1 MYIRQRSIRKSFII
15 LLCCVV
21 IWPLLGNS
29 MASAAEQSSA
39 KVGAQSSSLAYE
51 AEALINK
58 LSGNAGISEC
68 DSCSGGQKVGN
79 VYGGSTLQFNGI
91 TADREGV
98 YNLKISYISGD
109 SRSATISVNGEEGE
123 QINFPKTVDWNTV
136 GSYEQQVYLKKGSN
150 TILMDDQGSYS
161 PDFDKIELHF
171 ESDGEVG
178 SGHDGNIGDLGKQVQ
193 VTRYG
198 TITLTEYKKGF
209 KISNPSYELLY
220 NTSTGL
226 SQYNWGKKTVAKG
239 IYSEIGLDRVVAS
252 KDYNRHVFSKKDLVS
267 FSDAT
272 GKGIKITVRNEE
284 KGLPTLSQIYYIY
297 KDGPYLLTETVAS
310 QSSAFASADIA
321 PIVMEA
327 KGGIDLGSYGDN
339 RVLVTPFDNDA
350 WSRYQAKT
358 MNTRLNNDN
367 YVSSEMTAIYDNTS
381 RNGLVVG
388 SVTHDTWKTGIY
400 WSGSDN
406 KLNKLRVYGGFTS
419 STSTHDSIS
428 HGAVKGNKISSP
440 KIFVGFYKDYRD
452 GLEGYGEV
460 NAAIKPP
467 LSFGKKIPKGV
478 PVGWNS
484 WGALESDVTF
494 DKVAAVS
501 DYFKKNLQNKSFD
514 NDGAVYINLDS
525 YWDNLTDQELTDL
538 VKLINNNGQKAG
550 IYYSPFV
557 YWGDN
562 LEQIVEGTD
571 SKYTYGDIVL
581 RNQQGAI
588 LPTLDGAYAVDPT
601 HPGVKQRMDYY
612 MNRFK
617 KEGFE
622 YIKVD
627 FLSHGALEGKHYDT
641 KVQTGIQAYN
651 KGMADLN
658 KVLDGTM
665 FISASI
671 APLFPSQYAHSRRIS
686 CDIDGSLHSTEYQL
700 NNLTYG
706 WWQNG
711 TIYHYT
717 DPDYMTLTKGGS
729 LEGAQS
735 RVNAAVISGTV
746 YLNSDD
752 VSDEMA
758 QEYMER
764 LLTNPQVNALA
775 VKGKAFRAIEGNT
788 GTKAA
793 DVFMLEDKGVY
804 YLAVFNYTQEPVER
818 LIDLERAGITS
829 KGVSSYKVTDMWT
842 GQTNVEESSLKVSL
856 KGAESKLYKLEP
868 TRGLIPNT
876 KN

>member
-1 MYIRQRSIRKSFII
+1 
-15 LLCCVV
+15 LLV
-21 IWPLLGNS
+21 
-29 MASAAEQSSA
+29 
-39 KVGAQSSSLAYE
+39 YE
-51 AEALINK
+51 AEAAINK
-58 LSGNAGISEC
+58 TSGNATISQCEG
-68 DSCSGGQKVGN
+68 CSGGQKVGN
-79 VYGGSTLQFNGI
+79 LYGGSTLQYNGI
-91 TADREGV
+91 TTDREGV
-98 YNLKISYISGD
+98 YDLKISYISGD
-109 SRSATISVNGEEGE
+109 SRAATISVNGEEEE

-136 GSYEQQVYLKKGSN
+136 GSYELQVYLQKGSN
-150 TILMDDQGSYS
+150 TIVMDDQGGYS
-161 PDFDKIELHF
+161 PDFDKIELTF

-178 SGHDGNIGDLGKQVQ
+178 SGNDGNIGDLGKQVQ

-209 KISNPSYELLY
+209 KISNPSYELSY
-220 NTSTGL
+220 NTTTGL
-226 SQYNWGKKTVAKG
+226 SQYNWGRKTIAKG
-239 IYSEIGLDRVVAS
+239 IYSEIMLDRIMAS
-252 KDYNRHVFSKKDLVS
+252 KDYKTHVFSKNDLVS

-272 GKGIKITVRNEE
+272 GKGIKVTVRNQE
-284 KGLPTLSQIYYIY
+284 KGLPTLIQIYYIY
-297 KDGPYLLTETVAS
+297 NDGPYLLTEMVAS
-310 QSSAFASADIA
+310 QSSVFASANIA
-321 PIVMEA
+321 PLVMEA
-327 KGGIDLGSYGDN
+327 KGSIDLGSYGDN
-339 RVLVTPFDNDA
+339 RVLVTPFDNDS

-358 MNTRLNNDN
+358 MNIRLNNNN
-367 YVSSEMTAIYDNTS
+367 YISSEMTAIYDNTS

-406 KLNKLRVYGGFTS
+406 KLNKVRVYGGFTS

-428 HGAVKGNKISSP
+428 HGKVTGKKISSP

-467 LSFGKKIPKGV
+467 LSFGKNIPQGV

-484 WGALESDVTF
+484 WGALGSDVTF

-501 DYFKKNLQNKSFD
+501 KYFKENLQNKSFQ
-514 NDGAVYINLDS
+514 NDGTVYINLDS
-525 YWDNLTDQELTDL
+525 YWDNLKDQELTDL
-538 VKLINNNGQKAG
+538 VKLINNNEQKSG

-562 LEQIVEGTD
+562 LQQVVEGTD
-571 SKYTYGDIVL
+571 GKYTYGDIVL
-581 RNQQGAI
+581 RNQQGEV
-588 LPTLDGAYAVDPT
+588 LPKLDGAYAVDPT
-601 HPGVKQRMDYY
+601 HPGVKQRMDFY
-612 MNRFK
+612 MNRFI

-627 FLSHGALEGKHYDT
+627 FLSHGALEGNHYDP

-651 KGMADLN
+651 QGMAYLN

-686 CDIDGSLHSTEYQL
+686 CDIDGSLNSTEYQL

-711 TIYHYT
+711 TMYHYT
-717 DPDYMTLTKGGS
+717 DPDYMNLTKSGS

-746 YLNSDD
+746 FLNSDN
-752 VSDEMA
+752 VFDETA
-758 QEYMER
+758 QQYMKT

-775 VKGKAFRAIEGNT
+775 IKGKAFRAVEGNT
-788 GTKAA
+788 GTNAA
-793 DVFMLEDKGVY
+793 DVFMLADKGTY
-804 YLAVFNYTQEPVER
+804 FLAVFNYTESPVER
-818 LIDLERAGITS
+818 LIDLKRAGINS
-829 KGVSSYKVTDMWT
+829 KGVSSYKITDMWT
-842 GQTNVEESSLKVSL
+842 GQTNVEEGSLKVSL
-856 KGAESKLYKLEP
+856 KGAESKLYKFDP
-868 TRGLIPNT
+868 NQGVVPNT
-876 KN
+876 TK